1 MCIIENQQLWFE
13 NALSYRTRISENSLP
28 ELINF
33 VRSNI
38 DAMDLSIT
46 GNIVFTVYEKI
57 KDDDVSILGVEFIIP
72 VDKRFKSNSRY
83 VFKPK
88 FKLENAVLYKYSGK
102 IKNLSEAV
110 EVLSSYIIQKNLQAI
125 TDAYYCVKKITDDT
139 GIIDIYVGING
150 NLL

>member
-72 VDKRFKSNSRY
+72 VDKRFKSSSRY

-102 IKNLSEAV
+102 IKALSEAV
-110 EVLSSYIIQKNLQAI
+110 EALSSYIIQKNLQAI
-125 TDAYYCVKKITDDT
+125 TDFYYCVKKITDDT

-150 NLL
+150 NQL